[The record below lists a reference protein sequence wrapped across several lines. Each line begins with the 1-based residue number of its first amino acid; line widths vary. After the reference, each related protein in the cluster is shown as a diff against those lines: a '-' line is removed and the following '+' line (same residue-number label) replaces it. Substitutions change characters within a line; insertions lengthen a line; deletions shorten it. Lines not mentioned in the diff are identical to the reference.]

1 MVHINTLVSGL
12 AWAMAVAAIPHDE
25 VERFTED
32 APEVMLKYKPFLK
45 VSSGCVPFPAVD
57 KDGNIR

>member
-1 MVHINTLVSGL
+1 VT
-12 AWAMAVAAIPHDE
+12 AAAIPHDE